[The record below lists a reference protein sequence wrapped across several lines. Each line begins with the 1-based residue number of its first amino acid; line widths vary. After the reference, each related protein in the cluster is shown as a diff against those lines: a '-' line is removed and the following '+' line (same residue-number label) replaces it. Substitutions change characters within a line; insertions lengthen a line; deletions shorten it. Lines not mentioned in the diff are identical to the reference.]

1 MAEKKH
7 QLPDFL
13 KGIVSSE
20 AYDRWLSRKAAAHV
34 KRDRKRGLLNVSGS
48 AYRSAIHKAVV
59 RSAGDDAYT
68 GEKLDWHLIS
78 TYDNEQ
84 SKDGKHQYKAGFAL
98 LPTVD
103 HVKASSASATFH
115 ICAWRTN
122 DAKNDLSMESFLEL
136 CARALRHAGYEVK
149 HPYASLP

>member
-7 QLPDFL
+7 YLPEFL
-13 KGIVSSE
+13 HGLIAAE

-34 KRDRKRGLLNVSGS
+34 KRDRKRGHLNVNGS
-48 AYRSAIHKAVV
+48 TYRSAIHAAVL
-59 RSAGDDAYT
+59 RSAGVDAYT

-84 SKDGKHQYKAGFAL
+84 SKDGKHEYKASFAL

-103 HVKASSASATFH
+103 HIEASSTSASFH

-122 DAKNDLSMESFLEL
+122 DAKNDLSTESFLDL
-136 CARALRHAGYEVK
+136 CAKVLRHAGYDVK
-149 HPYASLP
+149 RTGTSD